1 MKQSNDKKTQ
11 TLLTQLQHIV
21 GARYLLTGERQ
32 TERYRTG
39 FRSGSGSALA
49 VVFPSTLL
57 QQ

>member
-39 FRSGSGSALA
+39 FRSGAGSALA

-57 QQ
+57 Q

>member
-39 FRSGSGSALA
+39 FRSGAGSALA